1 MEDYSDVQAEYT
13 RWEGRLQA
21 EYTEWEG
28 RLQAECTG
36 WEGRLQAEYTGWE
49 GRLQAEYTGWELPWG
64 HNCTSENTE
73 AFDRVS
79 SIVVFYI
86 RVVILT
92 QIRGSYLSKVSST
105 EHSKVIVV
113 LQSLQMRRHTREEQ
127 ESKEKCIL
135 SWFLVP
141 FFER

>member
-1 MEDYSDVQAEYT
+1 MYKLSIPGGREDYRLSIL
-13 RWEGRLQA
+13 GRREDYRLSILGGR
-21 EYTEWEG
+21 EDYRLSIPGGSYPGGVTEV
-28 RLQAECTG
+28 
-36 WEGRLQAEYTGWE
+36 
-49 GRLQAEYTGWELPWG
+49 
-64 HNCTSENTE
+64 
-73 AFDRVS
+73 FDHVS
-79 SIVVFYI
+79 SLVVSYI
-86 RVVILT
+86 TVVILT

-141 FFER
+141 FFEH